1 MKKLILF
8 AIVLT
13 GAVSLNAQSLK
24 EALFGGKLKLDSGA
38 VIRSN
43 EDFSK
48 KIDSVRRVPVEQPKA
63 QTTEANIIGYDSVG
77 NALVMGKDSVAVTR
91 NVAAGQEN
99 AEVSKDNN
107 KVWKDYMDEL
117 ITTVRTEVLPNKKVK
132 NGTYSVLIEY
142 EINVDGDVTVAN
154 ISASP
159 ESSYLKE
166 QIKQRMKLTAPKL
179 NPLLGTNGKPR
190 KALKKQTITLAK

>member
-13 GAVSLNAQSLK
+13 GAASLNAQSLK
-24 EALFGGKLKLDSGA
+24 EALFGGKLKLDSGS

-48 KIDSVRRVPVEQPKA
+48 KIDSVRRVPVEQPKP

-159 ESSYLKE
+159 ESSYLEE
-166 QIKQRMKLTAPKL
+166 QIKQRMTLTAPKL